1 MAPAQYVERVKYPT
15 DTHQHR
21 TASYHECTR
30 LKSIKR
36 PNNARQTVTHAA
48 SRPTV
53 PCHRGT
59 TFARME
65 VCLGLSRA
73 QELGDLGL
81 FGGRE
86 YSVLLIDEPCFVQPP
101 PDRLLFA
108 LFCVDLGKM
117 QQGFRPCAW

>member
-1 MAPAQYVERVKYPT
+1 MATAQYVERVKYPT
-15 DTHQHR
+15 DTQQHR

-36 PNNARQTVTHAA
+36 PINARQTVTHTT

-53 PCHRGT
+53 PCTAGT
-59 TFARME
+59 TETRIE

-101 PDRLLFA
+101 PDRLVLA
-108 LFCVDLGKM
+108 LLSVDLGKM